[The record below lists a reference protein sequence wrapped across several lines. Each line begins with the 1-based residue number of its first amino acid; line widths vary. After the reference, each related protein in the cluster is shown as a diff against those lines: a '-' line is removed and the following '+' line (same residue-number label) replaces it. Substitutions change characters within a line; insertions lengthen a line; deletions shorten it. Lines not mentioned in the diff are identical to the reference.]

1 MTFDE
6 VDDQLTLPRYNA
18 LQRFWMKHPPT
29 PILMAGYVGYKPP
42 GERSPTPTLKQ
53 DETDDIA
60 ELDDDSAQALFGM
73 FGMPIRGNRN
83 G

>member
-6 VDDQLTLPRYNA
+6 VDDQLTLPRYNS

-29 PILMAGYVGYKPP
+29 QILIAGYVGYKAPA
-42 GERSPTPTLKQ
+42 ERTAKPKLQ
-53 DETDDIA
+53 ADETDDIA
-60 ELDDDSAQALFGM
+60 DLDDDSAQALFGM